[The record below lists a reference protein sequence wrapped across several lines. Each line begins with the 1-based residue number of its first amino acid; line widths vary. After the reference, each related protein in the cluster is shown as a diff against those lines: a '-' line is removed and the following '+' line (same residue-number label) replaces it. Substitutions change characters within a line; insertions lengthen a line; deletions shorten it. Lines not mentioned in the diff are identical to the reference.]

1 MTKELCEA
9 DGCTEPAVLAMVD
22 AMAPIVERREKPACD
37 FHVRTWYTH
46 GKGTLWWFPLG
57 LDDEADCKSLT
68 EQQVAETLEKSRED

>member
-9 DGCTEPAVLAMVD
+9 DGCTEPAVLTMVD

-37 FHVRTWYTH
+37 FHVRTWYAH

-57 LDDEADCKSLT
+57 LDECQSLT
-68 EQQVAETLEKSRED
+68 EHQVAETLEKARED